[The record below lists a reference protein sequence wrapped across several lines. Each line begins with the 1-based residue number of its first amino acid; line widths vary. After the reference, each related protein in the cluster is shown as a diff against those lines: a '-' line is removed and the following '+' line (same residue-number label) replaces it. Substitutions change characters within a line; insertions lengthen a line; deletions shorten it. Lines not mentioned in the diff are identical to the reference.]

1 MFFTHLKQS
10 PRGDDE
16 SPEVEDSAVFVRD
29 AIALELTG
37 IVFVI
42 VGQRER
48 VRFGE
53 QKKASQ

>member
-10 PRGDDE
+10 RRDDDE
-16 SPEVEDSAVFVRD
+16 RQEVEDSAVFVR
-29 AIALELTG
+29 AVSLELAG
-37 IVFVI
+37 IVFVV

-53 QKKASQ
+53 QKKGSQ